1 MSFLGSVVTRFRNY
15 QEEVQN
21 SGIVAAIFNFFQGR
35 ATLFAIVFTVCGIIL
50 AFRGKLDYNYSA
62 LVVAIQ
68 GLVFAH
74 SCKEDWHQQR
84 MAQIQQNVNSTTVT
98 TATTSSASGPA
109 SGPTPPMPPLPPIVP
124 MSTPYGPVPSW
135 PMEG

>member
-1 MSFLGSVVTRFRNY
+1 MSLLEGVFSRFRAY
-15 QEEVQN
+15 EESVQS
-21 SGIVAAIFNFFQGR
+21 SGVVAAVFNFFQGR
-35 ATLFAIVFTVCGIIL
+35 ATAFAILFTVCGIVF

-62 LVVAIQ
+62 LVVAIP

-74 SCKEDWHQQR
+74 SCKEDSHQQK
-84 MAQIQQNVNSTTVT
+84 MAQIQQNVNNTTVT
-98 TATTSSASGPA
+98 TATTSSAPGPA
-109 SGPTPPMPPLPPIVP
+109 SGSTPPMPPLPPIVP